1 MNFVAILA
9 ETAGQVTQVTEE
21 AKGSIVPINVIW
33 ENVTSLNLLEA
44 MTFISFGIVCL
55 LYGWRLFKLLV
66 IISFALLGMVLGMI
80 AGQRIGGENSQVWGG
95 LIGLIIMAA
104 ISVKLTKWAVCL
116 LGAIAGGV
124 LTAGMWYATKLPD
137 EYIWAGGLVGVV
149 GGGMISFVIFKIS
162 VMLFTSLAGSGLLV
176 TGALALL
183 HLYPPTADNVW
194 ELVFTKHWFLP
205 VILFV
210 PTIVGVYIQNRFIK
224 GSKDWNI

>member
-9 ETAGQVTQVTEE
+9 ETAGQATRITEE
-21 AKGSIVPINVIW
+21 AKGSIVPVNVIW

-55 LYGWRLFKLLV
+55 LYGWRLFKVLV
-66 IISFALLGMVLGMI
+66 IISFALLGMVLGTI
-80 AGQRIGGENSQVWGG
+80 AGQRIGGEDSQVWGG
-95 LIGLIIMAA
+95 VIGLIIMAA
-104 ISVKLTKWAVCL
+104 VSVKLTKWAVCL
-116 LGAIAGGV
+116 LGAIAGGI
-124 LTAGMWYATKLPD
+124 LTAGVWYAAKLPD

-183 HLYPPTADNVW
+183 HLYPPTADKVW

-210 PTIVGVYIQNRFIK
+210 PTIIGVYIQNRFIK
-224 GSKDWNI
+224 GSRDWNI

>member
-9 ETAGQVTQVTEE
+9 ETAGRVPEE
-21 AKGSIVPINVIW
+21 AKGSIVPVDAIW
-33 ENVTSLNLLEA
+33 QNVTALNLLEA

-55 LYGWRLFKLLV
+55 LYGWRLFKLLM
-66 IISFALLGMVLGMI
+66 IISFALLGMKLGTV
-80 AGQRIGGENSQVWGG
+80 AGQRIGGEDSQVWGG
-95 LIGLIIMAA
+95 VAGLIIMAA
-104 ISVKLTKWAVCL
+104 VSVKLTKWAVSL
-116 LGAIAGGV
+116 LGALAGGV
-124 LTAGMWYATKLPD
+124 LTAGLWYAAKLPD

-149 GGGMISFVIFKIS
+149 AGGMISFVVFKIS
-162 VMLFTSLAGSGLLV
+162 VMLFTSLGGSGLFV

-183 HLYPPTADNVW
+183 HLYPPTADKVW

-205 VILFV
+205 IVLFV